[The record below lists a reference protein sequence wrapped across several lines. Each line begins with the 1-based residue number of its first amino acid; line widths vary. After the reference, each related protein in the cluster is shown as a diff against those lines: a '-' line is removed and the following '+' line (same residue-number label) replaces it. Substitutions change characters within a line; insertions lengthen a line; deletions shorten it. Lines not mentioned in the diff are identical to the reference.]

1 MPGKSPGNYPISF
14 RVFLESPVNFD
25 PVIFPDN
32 LPGNL
37 RELWSSRYSPVN
49 LRVTSFCCIKTKWL
63 PKTDFCYAVCGPR
76 TYQGRPVLNHMTDTE
91 VVERHRLSTGRLNW
105 LIERCIVQKIDLD
118 RQQFTETQVNQ
129 YRLIVKTY
137 PPTFGAVKLLM
148 LIY

>member
-1 MPGKSPGNYPISF
+1 MAAEDG
-14 RVFLESPVNFD
+14 L
-25 PVIFPDN
+25 
-32 LPGNL
+32 LL
-37 RELWSSRYSPVN
+37 RSLSAKNIP
-49 LRVTSFCCIKTKWL
+49 
-63 PKTDFCYAVCGPR
+63 
-76 TYQGRPVLNHMTDTE
+76 RPVLNHMTDTE